1 MLFLNELEALRT
13 TISKVPGISLFG
25 SIYSVFIINFSVSRQ
40 ANLTLWPDFKNF
52 LVSVSE

>member
-1 MLFLNELEALRT
+1 MFLNELEALRT